1 MLLPTTSV
9 GSFPK
14 PDYLK
19 KARSQFARKQ
29 ISREEL
35 YALERKATQECIAHQ
50 EEAGIDII
58 VDGEMYRG
66 DMCAYFAE
74 NLIGTKISGLVRS
87 YGNRYYKKPI
97 VTGKIKRKKPITVDW
112 WKYSQSLT
120 PKPVKGMLTGPY
132 TMMDWTFNEYYP
144 NRRAVALAFAD
155 VINQEARD
163 LMKAGATFIQIDEP
177 AVSVRVDELEL
188 AIEAMKRA
196 TKGLGSV
203 KTATHIC
210 YGDFAKIYPKMLELP
225 VDQIDLEM
233 TNSDFE
239 LLNLFKKKKFTK
251 EIGLGVVDVHSH
263 VIEKKK
269 EIEKNILRA
278 MEVIPA
284 KQIYVDPDCGLK
296 TRSENEAYAK
306 LSVMCEAVDELR
318 RKRLS

>member
-19 KARSQFARKQ
+19 KARAQFGRKE
-29 ISREEL
+29 IGRKEL
-35 YALERKATQECIAHQ
+35 GQLERKATEECIRHQ
-50 EEAGIDII
+50 EKAGIDIV

-74 NLIGTKISGLVRS
+74 NLKGTKISGLVRS

-97 VTGKIKRKKPITVDW
+97 VVGKIKRERPITIDW
-112 WKYSQSLT
+112 WEYSQSLT
-120 PKPVKGMLTGPY
+120 QKPVKGMLTGPY

-155 VINQEARD
+155 VINQEACD
-163 LMKAGATFIQIDEP
+163 LVKAGAKVIQIDEP
-177 AVSVRVDELEL
+177 AVSVRVDELAL

-196 TKGLGSV
+196 TRGLDNV
-203 KTATHIC
+203 KTVTHIC
-210 YGDFAKIYPKMLELP
+210 YGDFAKIYPRMLDIP

-239 LLNLFKKKKFTK
+239 LLNLFRKKKFTK
-251 EIGLGVVDVHSH
+251 EIGLGVVDVHTH

-269 EIEKNILRA
+269 EIEKRILQA

-284 KQIYVDPDCGLK
+284 KQIYIDPDCGLK
-296 TRSENEAYAK
+296 TRSENEAYEK
-306 LSVMCEAVDELR
+306 LSVMCEAVEDLR
-318 RKRLS
+318 KKLLS